1 MDWVEWD
8 GRLDVNQTKQESESK
23 SESESDLK
31 EKPRAEP
38 QPKPLQKPQPNL
50 QPNLQPKPRE
60 PQPQRFCDAIR
71 AYKSALE
78 TMATLAAKQLVA
90 LSLPSLPP
98 FAAIPPVPSG
108 AEIESAYLRI
118 VQTHTALRAARVAYS
133 RETALANRATF
144 AHSTHSTGATRKVF
158 SQAQQV
164 PGAHASVPA
173 SVPASVSAPASAPA
187 FFFAPAP
194 EASSKAASEASIS
207 VAGKK
212 RLFSVLL

>member
-8 GRLDVNQTKQESESK
+8 GRLDFNQTKQESESK

-31 EKPRAEP
+31 EKPRAE
-38 QPKPLQKPQPNL
+38 PQPNL

-78 TMATLAAKQLVA
+78 TMATLAAKQSVA

-164 PGAHASVPA
+164 PGARASVPA
-173 SVPASVSAPASAPA
+173 SVPASVFAPASVPA
-187 FFFAPAP
+187 FFSAPAP
-194 EASSKAASEASIS
+194 EASSKAASKASIS